1 MKDLVKYIK
10 ESKEDTKIRS
20 KIIFTIWEAPS
31 KKVSELKT
39 NDSYQKIECK
49 YKENEDEIGL
59 MVSFLLGYKDN
70 SWQLWAGKPGV
81 VTYLDDSYAN
91 LEETDFYKAINKAID
106 KCVELIKEIKKE
118 PNKWVQYY
126 IENI

>member
-1 MKDLVKYIK
+1 MNDLVKYIK

-59 MVSFLLGYKDN
+59 MVSFLLGYKDD

-81 VTYLDDSYAN
+81 VTYLDDSYVN
-91 LEETDFYKAINKAID
+91 LEETDFYKAVNKAVD
-106 KCVELIKEIKKE
+106 KCIELIKEIKKE